1 MDGIGEDADVIFVMT
16 TNRADLLEPA
26 LAARPGRVDQAVE
39 FPLPDA
45 EARSRLLDL
54 FGRGL
59 DLALADRATV
69 VAETDG
75 VSPAFLRELVRKAA
89 LHAARAGSPRVE
101 DAHFR
106 EALDLLERG
115 GTITRAMLGA
125 DGGAVNRLDPED
137 GWGEVEW
144 DEG

>member
-1 MDGIGEDADVIFVMT
+1 M
-16 TNRADLLEPA
+16 
-26 LAARPGRVDQAVE
+26 E

-45 EARSRLLDL
+45 DARSQLLDL

-59 DLALADRATV
+59 DMALTDRATI
-69 VAETDG
+69 VAETDR

-89 LHAARAGSPRVE
+89 LHAARAGLPRVE

-106 EALDLLERG
+106 AALDLLEQG
-115 GTITRAMLGA
+115 GPITRAMLGA
-125 DGGAVNRLDPED
+125 DGGALERLNPEGEWD
-137 GWGEVEW
+137 EVEW